1 MQKVAEDFDSIARF
15 ETEKWNRNNH
25 YHALLLENLPQNCGH
40 TLEIGC
46 GIGTFSRL
54 LATRSNRV
62 TAMDLS
68 PGMIEIAKNLSES
81 NANIDF
87 QIADVLETSFPD
99 EHFDAIV
106 SIATFHHLPLEQ
118 VLPKLKKALKT
129 GGRLLI
135 LDVSRMESVQDFFVG
150 AVAVPLSLILKV
162 FHNGFARPTKEE
174 REAWARHAETDRFLS
189 FLEAERIY
197 SRYFEKATVQRHLF
211 FRYSVIWE
219 KKSLQTFDDEKRKA
233 RTRFI

>member
-1 MQKVAEDFDSIARF
+1 MKKFREDFNSIAPF

-25 YHALLLENLPQNCGH
+25 YHGFLLEKLPQNRQH
-40 TLEIGC
+40 ILEIGC

-54 LATRSNRV
+54 LSARAKLV

-68 PGMIEIAKNLSES
+68 PKMIEIAKNLSES
-81 NANIDF
+81 YPNIDF
-87 QIADVLETSFPD
+87 QIADVLETNFPD

-118 VLPKLKKALKT
+118 VLPKLKRALKP

-135 LDVSRMESVQDFFVG
+135 LDISRMESVPDFLTA
-150 AVAVPLSLILKV
+150 AVAVPLGALLKI
-162 FHNGFARPTKEE
+162 FHNGFARPTKAE
-174 REAWARHAETDRFLS
+174 REAWARHDETDCFLS
-189 FLEAERIY
+189 FSEAKRIY
-197 SRYFEKATVQRHLF
+197 SNHLENASVQRHLF

-219 KKSLQTFDDEKRKA
+219 K
-233 RTRFI
+233 

>member
-1 MQKVAEDFDSIARF
+1 MQKVADDFDSIAPF
-15 ETEKWNRNNH
+15 VTERWDHNNH
-25 YHALLLENLPQNCGH
+25 YHDFLLENLPQNCQH
-40 TLEIGC
+40 VLEIGC
-46 GIGTFSRL
+46 GIGSFSRL

-62 TAMDLS
+62 TAIDLS

-81 NANIDF
+81 HTNIDF
-87 QIADVLETSFPD
+87 QVADVLETEFPG

-118 VLPKLKKALKT
+118 VLPKLKNALKT

-135 LDVSRMESVQDFFVG
+135 LDVSRIESIQDFFV
-150 AVAVPLSLILKV
+150 AAAAFPLSLILKL
-162 FHNGFARPTKEE
+162 FHNGFDKPSKEE
-174 REAWARHAETDRFLS
+174 RRAWADHAKTDRFLS

-197 SRYFEKATVQRHLF
+197 SSYFDKAIVQRHLF

-219 KKSLQTFDDEKRKA
+219 K
-233 RTRFI
+233 

>member
-1 MQKVAEDFDSIARF
+1 MTNASMQKVAEDFDSIARF

-25 YHALLLENLPQNCGH
+25 YHALLIENLPRNCGH
-40 TLEIGC
+40 ALEIGC

-68 PGMIEIAKNLSES
+68 PKMIEIAKNLSES
-81 NANIDF
+81 HTNIDF
-87 QIADVLETSFPD
+87 QVADVLETKFPD

-129 GGRLLI
+129 GGKLLI
-135 LDVSRMESVQDFFVG
+135 LDVSSMESIQDFFVG
-150 AVAVPLSLILKV
+150 AIAVPLSLVLKV
-162 FHNGFARPTKEE
+162 LHNGLTRPTKEE
-174 REAWARHAETDRFLS
+174 RQAWVRHAETDRFLS
-189 FLEAERIY
+189 FSEARRIY
-197 SRYFEKATVQRHLF
+197 SGFFEKAVVQRRLF
-211 FRYSVIWE
+211 FRYSVIW
-219 KKSLQTFDDEKRKA
+219 RK
-233 RTRFI
+233 